1 MNKTGHL
8 AIGFIVGFLF
18 IGFTNYF
25 LGWFNYNLKDISIYA
40 IIIAIYCLL
49 PDADMRQSTISFV
62 FIGVSIIGM
71 IFGYNYNDKKILF
84 SAFSLLIITFLAWI
98 IGHRGFVHSL
108 VFAAIV
114 SAPLIYF
121 FSYQVAMLAFLCF
134 YSHLAADEE
143 YFKLI

>member
-8 AIGFIVGFLF
+8 L
-18 IGFTNYF
+18 IGFTVGLLFISATNYF
-25 LGWFNYNLKDISIYA
+25 FRWFSYDLKNISIYV
-40 IIIAIYCLL
+40 IIIALYCLL

-62 FIGVSIIGM
+62 FVGVSIIGM
-71 IFGYNYNDKKILF
+71 IFGYNYDDKMILF
-84 SAFSLLIITFLAWI
+84 SSFGLLIVTFIAWI

-121 FSYQVAMLAFLCF
+121 FSYQVAALAFLCF
-134 YSHLAADEE
+134 YSHLAADECW
-143 YFKLI
+143 FKII